1 MNDKIQ
7 LKRGT
12 LANWLKADPV
22 LMDGEMA
29 LVATDALKPTTYDK
43 QKVGDGV
50 HKFSE
55 LPMLGYECLQ
65 ELGDSQQFPM
75 SQKAITDWINKG
87 YQFRGIATPSTN
99 PGTPDGPVFY
109 IATKAGTYSNFS
121 GITINTDEAALL
133 VWNGGAMWK
142 KEISGFVSVQS
153 IKDKGAVETYFYL
166 HNLKLTTTTIS
177 FNIWSHL
184 YIKDLTSNNYKR
196 YIIKPGTYNL
206 PTNAS
211 EALYVS
217 LDIKDENGYLIP
229 TSGGIIGVNLETK
242 CYLIGFVSTFDNK
255 FVLSDAVSIYQVN
268 SKDIASEIARAKAAE
283 EANLAAI
290 QANSNDIS
298 TEVTRAKA
306 AEELNSQAINIL
318 KEKTK
323 EISKEVVE
331 DENEEIIIEDDNNQ
345 ELLHFKNGKLRVQ
358 EIETQKLNLTSSL
371 NTDINVSSD
380 NSITIENG
388 RCCSFIEGGSYLIKG
403 TGNATIN
410 VSFTN
415 KTFADVSYGFMW
427 SWNSQLIA
435 SLNVQ
440 GITIGKYDSGS
451 PATYKLQGGTFQ
463 RINKHDSSSNAVF
476 EVNSDSAETWSLLIT
491 KKAEKF
497 IKPSV
502 KPICI
507 VYDGGRWQGQ
517 VYWEGELYKIWD
529 LHRKLDIPYAVALYS
544 DQMNPESGNEYTC
557 DEVRRDI
564 ETGLCEVII
573 RNAGVTK
580 TTDLE
585 YLETIESERSLL
597 EVKSKATILTQH
609 ILNPLIYRC
618 SIKDG
623 ADFIRQYTSFSDTDG
638 VIAYKYSDSSYKA
651 IHSMGF
657 PTILNETNNFWLPE
671 IFWAHGVGIPP
682 EGDTVSYMYGD
693 TTGVN
698 TEKWFKNILPLVENG
713 KVQIL
718 HPSDFSQYCRNIK

>member
-1 MNDKIQ
+1 MTKIQ
-7 LKRGT
+7 DLRQ
-12 LANWLKADPV
+12 LAHTIKTETKVGGNTADRV
-22 LMDGEMA
+22 GSAFEG
-29 LVATDALKPTTYDK
+29 VADALDGTEQIAEMDK
-43 QKVGDGV
+43 AVQEVQQQVEASKAQIQSLVNA
-50 HKFSE
+50 
-55 LPMLGYECLQ
+55 LPVVQ
-65 ELGDSQQFPM
+65 QTGDSTTSVM
-75 SQKAITDWINKG
+75 SQKAVTDAI
-87 YQFRGIATPSTN
+87 QSEIDRATAAEQANSTA
-99 PGTPDGPVFY
+99 
-109 IATKAGTYSNFS
+109 IKA
-121 GITINTDEAALL
+121 
-133 VWNGGAMWK
+133 
-142 KEISGFVSVQS
+142 
-153 IKDKGAVETYFYL
+153 IKDNGAVDTYFYL
-166 HNLKLTTTTIS
+166 HALKLTETTIS
-177 FNIWSHL
+177 FRVWSFL
-184 YIKDLTSNNYKR
+184 YIKDLSSSKYVR
-196 YIIKPGTYNL
+196 YIIKEGTYDL

-229 TSGGIIGVNLETK
+229 TSGDIIGANLKTK

-268 SKDIASEIARAKAAE
+268 SKAIASEIARAKAAE
-283 EANLAAI
+283 EVNLAAI

-298 TEVTRAKA
+298 TEVARAKA
-306 AEELNSQAINIL
+306 ADELNSQAINIL
-318 KEKTK
+318 KEKTSK
-323 EISKEVVE
+323 ISNEVVE
-331 DENEEIIIEDDNNQ
+331 DKNEEIIIEDDNNQ

-358 EIETQKLNLTSSL
+358 EIETQKLNLSSSL
-371 NTDINVSSD
+371 NTDINVSSND
-380 NSITIENG
+380 SITIENG

-403 TGNATIN
+403 IGNATIN
-410 VSFTN
+410 ISFTN
-415 KTFADVSYGFMW
+415 KTFDNVSYGFMW
-427 SWNSQLIA
+427 PWNSQLIA
-435 SLNVQ
+435 SLNVH
-440 GITIGKYDSGS
+440 GITIGKYDSAS

-463 RINKHDSSSNAVF
+463 RINKHDSSSDAVF
-476 EVNSDSAETWSLLIT
+476 TVNSDSNETWSLLIT

-517 VYWEGELYKIWD
+517 VYWEGGLYKIWD
-529 LHRKLDIPYAVALYS
+529 LHRKLNIPYAVALYS
-544 DQMNPESGNEYTC
+544 NQMNPESGNEYTC

-573 RNAGVTK
+573 RNASVTK
-580 TTDLE
+580 TTDLK

-597 EVKSKATILTQH
+597 EVKSKATILAQH

-682 EGDTVSYMYGD
+682 EGDTISYMYGD